1 MTTRSMGLH
10 RWLVLGAMLLG
21 LLAPRVGLAEGG
33 TTPLGELRVAA
44 EALADVEPDLVLP
57 PQRSRETPPVIH
69 DATAAAATHGT
80 ADSRQ
85 DNSPKESFRSEIK
98 EAIHGAV
105 RAEIAREAMGRPVLA
120 QQRDRSKGSAQ
131 PNDSNDS
138 GRGEAGASGK
148 AALQAQQAHQNQA
161 VSQARKAGKGESLMN
176 GKPMN
181 PSPKDF
187 SGKPQALR

>member
-10 RWLVLGAMLLG
+10 RWVVLGAMLLG
-21 LLAPRVGLAEGG
+21 LLVPRVGLAEGG

-44 EALADVEPDLVLP
+44 EALADVDPDLVLP
-57 PQRSRETPPVIH
+57 PQRTRETPPVIH
-69 DATAAAATHGT
+69 DSTAAAATHGT

-85 DNSPKESFRSEIK
+85 DNSHKESFRSEIK

-131 PNDSNDS
+131 PNDAAES

-148 AALQAQQAHQNQA
+148 AALQAQQAHRNQA
-161 VSQARKAGKGESLMN
+161 VSQAKKAGKGESLMN

-187 SGKPQALR
+187 FGKPQALR

>member
-44 EALADVEPDLVLP
+44 EALADVDPDLVLP
-57 PQRSRETPPVIH
+57 PQRTRETPPVIH
-69 DATAAAATHGT
+69 DSTAAAATHGT

-85 DNSPKESFRSEIK
+85 DNSHKESFRSEIK

-131 PNDSNDS
+131 PND
-138 GRGEAGASGK
+138 
-148 AALQAQQAHQNQA
+148 AAIPVEVKRVLPAKRLCKRSRLIETKRS
-161 VSQARKAGKGESLMN
+161 VRPRRRARE
-176 GKPMN
+176 
-181 PSPKDF
+181 
-187 SGKPQALR
+187 RV

>member
-1 MTTRSMGLH
+1 MTTRFMGMH
-10 RWLVLGAMLLG
+10 RWLVLGAMWMG
-21 LLAPRVGLAEGG
+21 LLMPRVGHSEGG
-33 TTPLGELRVAA
+33 ITPLAELRVAA
-44 EALADVEPDLVLP
+44 EALADVDPDLVLP
-57 PQRSRETPPVIH
+57 QQRSRQIPPVIH
-69 DATAAAATHGT
+69 DSTAAAATHGT

-85 DNSPKESFRSEIK
+85 DNSHKESFRSEIK

-120 QQRDRSKGSAQ
+120 QQRDRSKGTSK
-131 PNDSNDS
+131 PNDSFDS

-148 AALQAQQAHQNQA
+148 AALQAVQAHQNQA

-181 PSPKDF
+181 PSPKDI
-187 SGKPQALR
+187 SGKSQALR